1 MCVCLWEGEG
11 KWKVITIGKCPGDVV
26 ERIMLD
32 GFILVKRRVV
42 EPRGGNRIELDT
54 RVLVFLYGGPVD

>member
-1 MCVCLWEGEG
+1 
-11 KWKVITIGKCPGDVV
+11 
-26 ERIMLD
+26 MLD